1 MSEQRAGPFLARRDG
16 DIGGLSSP
24 SSGITG
30 DVNESKNAQARDSPS
45 ELPAHV
51 ENSVRSIVDFKVE
64 HARAA
69 TTSERTIERI
79 TAALGRPQFIAF
91 IALFV
96 TCWTLGNTFASALHI
111 RQFDAPPFYW
121 LQGIVSLTALCMT
134 TLILTT
140 QRRLDRLAEDRAQLT
155 LQVAIV
161 GEQKT
166 TKLIQLLEE
175 FRTDHPE
182 LPDRSDPE
190 AEAMSESADPQTVL
204 EALRESHDEALP
216 PI

>member
-1 MSEQRAGPFLARRDG
+1 MATEKT
-16 DIGGLSSP
+16 P
-24 SSGITG
+24 SV
-30 DVNESKNAQARDSPS
+30 DAALD
-45 ELPAHV
+45 ELPQHV
-51 ENSVRSIVDFKVE
+51 EESVRSIVDFKVE

-69 TTSERTIERI
+69 TTSQRTIERI

-91 IALFV
+91 IAAFV
-96 TCWTLGNTFASALHI
+96 TVWVVVNVFAGALHL

-121 LQGIVSLTALCMT
+121 LQGLVSFTALCMT
-134 TLILTT
+134 ALILTT
-140 QRRLDRLAEDRAQLT
+140 QRRLDRLAEERAQLT

-182 LPDRSDPE
+182 LPNRADPV
-190 AEAMSESADPQTVL
+190 AEAMSASANPQTVL
-204 EALRESHDEALP
+204 EAIREGHEERLPDGLP
-216 PI
+216 PFA